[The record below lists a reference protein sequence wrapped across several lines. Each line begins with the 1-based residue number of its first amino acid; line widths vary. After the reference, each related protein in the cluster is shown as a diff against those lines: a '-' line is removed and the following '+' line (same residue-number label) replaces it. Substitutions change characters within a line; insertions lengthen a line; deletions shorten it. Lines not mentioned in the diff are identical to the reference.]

1 MTKYTPS
8 RNYLTAG
15 VAAVVLAL
23 VSAWFA
29 YQWTPSI
36 VPTFLFLLTSSF
48 LIYLA
53 VRPPIEIHPGFLKI
67 GARTIR
73 WADIRTVDRTGWIS
87 PLVVFLTLSGNQRV
101 MVVYPG
107 DLENSKALLRH
118 LRRYSLEAT
127 IDGIPYR
134 EFWGEPSA
142 EPLDSVRPS
151 IRRAQQQQ
159 QQQMKSPR
167 YPILRPEDEAE
178 VERLYQRLK
187 TVGRLDQR
195 SDEN

>member
-15 VAAVVLAL
+15 VAAFVLAL

-53 VRPPIEIHPGFLKI
+53 LRPPVEIHPGFLKI
-67 GARTIR
+67 GVRTIR

-87 PLVVFLTLSGNQRV
+87 PLVVFLTLSGNKRV

-107 DLENSKALLRH
+107 DLENSKALLRN
-118 LRRYSLEAT
+118 LRRCALEAT

-159 QQQMKSPR
+159 QAMKSPR

>member
-15 VAAVVLAL
+15 VAAFVLAL

-53 VRPPIEIHPGFLKI
+53 ARPPIEIHPGFLKI

-87 PLVVFLTLSGNQRV
+87 PLVVFLTLSGNKRL

-151 IRRAQQQQ
+151 IRRAQQQA
-159 QQQMKSPR
+159 MKSPR

>member
-1 MTKYTPS
+1 M
-8 RNYLTAG
+8 
-15 VAAVVLAL
+15 
-23 VSAWFA
+23 
-29 YQWTPSI
+29 
-36 VPTFLFLLTSSF
+36 
-48 LIYLA
+48 
-53 VRPPIEIHPGFLKI
+53 
-67 GARTIR
+67 
-73 WADIRTVDRTGWIS
+73 
-87 PLVVFLTLSGNQRV
+87 VFLTLSGNKRV

-107 DLENSKALLRH
+107 DLENSKALLRN
-118 LRRYSLEAT
+118 LRRCALEAT

-159 QQQMKSPR
+159 QAMKSPR